1 MAISKIPTEVIDA
14 DIVVVGAGLVGGLM
28 SWELSGNGLNVAMI
42 DSGPEV
48 NRVDAVKRFK
58 KSSVKDNNSPY
69 VTAPY
74 APSPDEENPWDY
86 YVQDDHDSTN
96 PLKQVGFTGLYI
108 RNVGGTSWHFTG
120 HSERMYPNDF
130 RMKSV
135 YGRGKDWP
143 ISYAD
148 LAPYYHRVEKAWGV
162 AGNATCISPEP
173 IKFPMPYIPLTY
185 LDGQVNEAAEKVGDS
200 IGPLPQCRNSVPYDN
215 RPQCCGNASCVYIC
229 PIGAKYDGSVHVRKA
244 QTAGARLYHSHVV
257 YRVVVDD
264 NQKIKEIHYTNFQDP
279 KNPIK
284 GVARA
289 KLFILAA
296 HGIETPRLLLLSKGE
311 NAPNGVANSS
321 DQVGR
326 NLMSMG
332 GVDAKAYV
340 PKPVYPLRGPV
351 NATGAF
357 RGLRDG
363 QFRNDFASI
372 EAIIINGGFDATTGP
387 LTEAEDAIKA
397 GRLGKGL
404 RDRVHAN
411 TVRQVYI
418 DNAVEMLP
426 NEENRVTLATERTKV
441 MDLPR
446 PKINFRFDKY
456 TMEGIYQSWI
466 RGLKVLK
473 LMGGVIPGGIPKPD
487 RQSFK
492 ELLDGKLDPRYND
505 LAAGAAL
512 ISGTCRMGND
522 PKHSVVDKWCR
533 SHDHNNLFIVGTCN
547 YVTSGVVSPSETAA
561 ALGLRAA
568 DHIAETFNRG
578 GEKTL

>member
-1 MAISKIPTEVIDA
+1 MAISKTPTEVIDA
-14 DIVVVGAGLVGGLM
+14 GIVVVGAGLVGGIT
-28 SWELSGNGLNVAMI
+28 SWDLSLKGLNVAMI
-42 DSGPEV
+42 DSGPLVE
-48 NRVDAVKRFK
+48 RYKAVKRFK
-58 KSSVKDNNSPY
+58 ESPVKDNNAPY

-86 YVQDDHDSTN
+86 YVQKNHDSKK

-120 HSERMYPNDF
+120 HAERMYPNDF
-130 RMKSV
+130 CMKTA

-143 ISYAD
+143 ISYND
-148 LAPYYHRVEKAWGV
+148 LVPYYERVEKAWGV
-162 AGNATCISPEP
+162 AGNRTCISPEP
-173 IKFPMPYIPLTY
+173 IDFPLPYIPLTY
-185 LDGQVNEAAEKVGDS
+185 LDEQVNTAAEQLGDS
-200 IGPLPQCRNSVPYDN
+200 IGPLPQCRNSVPYDD
-215 RPQCCGNASCVYIC
+215 RPQCCGNASCVFIC
-229 PIGAKYDGSVHVRKA
+229 PIGAKYDGSVHVGKA

-257 YRVVVDD
+257 YDIIVDD
-264 NQKIKEIHYTNFQDP
+264 DQSIKEIHYTNFQDP
-279 KNPIK
+279 DNPVN

-289 KLFILAA
+289 KIFILAA

-332 GVDAKAYV
+332 GVDARAYV

-363 QFRNDFASI
+363 DFRKDFACI
-372 EAIIINGGFDATTGP
+372 EAIVINGGFDATTGP

-397 GRLGKGL
+397 GRLGKKL

-426 NEENRVTLATERTKV
+426 QEHNRVTLAKERTKV
-441 MDLPR
+441 MELPR
-446 PKINFRFDKY
+446 PEINFRFDEY
-456 TMEGIYQSWI
+456 TMEGIYQSWTRSI
-466 RGLKVLK
+466 KVLD
-473 LMGGVIPGGIPKPD
+473 LMGGKIPGGMPKPN
-487 RQSFK
+487 RREFAK
-492 ELLDGKLDPRYND
+492 LVAGKLDPKYND

-512 ISGTCRMGND
+512 ISGTCRMGDD
-522 PKHSVVDKWCR
+522 PKTSVVDKWCR
-533 SHDHNNLFIVGTCN
+533 SHDHKNLFIIGTCN

-568 DHIAETFNRG
+568 DHIAATFNRMG
-578 GEKTL
+578 G